1 MLNRKKKRNLN
12 ETNNKR
18 KKSKSIEN
26 KETYI
31 V

>member
-1 MLNRKKKRNLN
+1 MLNRKKKRNLI